1 MKQINL
7 RDLYPDVYKEDTFVE
22 VSDEIQ
28 AVFQSAQRAEA
39 AYNRQRYRYKAHYS
53 LERGDGIEH
62 KSLARPL
69 TPEMILEDNFLKE
82 QVYAAVMSLPDLQAK
97 RIYAR
102 YYLGMTIT
110 EIARTE
116 GVSKSRITESIQRGL
131 KSLAGNLKKILG

>member
-53 LERGDGIEH
+53 LDRGDGIEH
-62 KSLARPL
+62 NSLARPL

-82 QVYAAVMSLPDLQAK
+82 QVYAAVMSLPELQAK

-102 YYLGMTIT
+102 YYLPHC
-110 EIARTE
+110 R
-116 GVSKSRITESIQRGL
+116 Q
-131 KSLAGNLKKILG
+131 

>member
-53 LERGDGIEH
+53 LDRGDGIEH
-62 KSLARPL
+62 NSLARPL

-82 QVYAAVMSLPDLQAK
+82 QVYAAVMSLPELQARVAIGPILFLHPAPPDCSSAHWMNFSFGTTMRLPTRNTGK
-97 RIYAR
+97 P
-102 YYLGMTIT
+102 GVCIT
-110 EIARTE
+110 
-116 GVSKSRITESIQRGL
+116 S
-131 KSLAGNLKKILG
+131 

>member
-28 AVFQSAQRAEA
+28 AAFQSAQRAEA

-53 LERGDGIEH
+53 L
-62 KSLARPL
+62 ARPL
-69 TPEMILEDNFLKE
+69 TPEMILENNFLKE